1 MLFALSLTH
10 VFDFFLLDPG
20 IISDSGIDPDPDPD
34 KEPEGIGCSE
44 KDG

>member
-20 IISDSGIDPDPDPD
+20 IISDSGIDPDPD
-34 KEPEGIGCSE
+34 KEPDGIGCSE